1 MANAAADTI
10 HLWLLLR
17 LLGVDDRRYIY
28 EIIEG
33 YALAHP
39 EIVHRRTLGPREG
52 SWAFRKAFTRRPL
65 EGR

>member
-28 EIIEG
+28 EMIHR
-33 YALAHP
+33 YALTHP
-39 EIVHRRTLGPREG
+39 EIARRRILGPREG